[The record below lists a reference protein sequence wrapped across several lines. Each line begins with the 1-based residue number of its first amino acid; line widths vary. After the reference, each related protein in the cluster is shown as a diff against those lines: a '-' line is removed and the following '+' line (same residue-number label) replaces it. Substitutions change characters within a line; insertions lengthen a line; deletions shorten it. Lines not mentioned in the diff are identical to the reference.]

1 MSPTSKVGYAMLT
14 ILMSGLLLGLGV
26 GTSCMAF
33 CTPVLVP
40 HIVADHRGGKRGL
53 FTSTIFSLGRL
64 VAYLTYA
71 LALGVAGETLSGGI
85 QSSASPMLIGM
96 GALLIIYGVS
106 ISYGHYI
113 WPNVTSRM
121 CGHFSS
127 HNSTFVLGVL
137 MGLTPCLPLTM
148 AMAYALTLRELPASI
163 AFFTFFWLG
172 SSTYTLALGGATGAI
187 GQLAVARMQAGR
199 IRRISGIALS
209 VVGILFFSEGL
220 KFLSVFSS

>member
-1 MSPTSKVGYAMLT
+1 MSPTSRMGYAMLS
-14 ILMSGLLLGLGV
+14 ILMSGLLLGFGV

-53 FTSTIFSLGRL
+53 FTSMVFSLGRL

-71 LALGVAGETLSGGI
+71 LALGVAGETLSAGI
-85 QSSASPMLIGM
+85 QSSASPMLISM
-96 GALLIIYGVS
+96 GALLIVYGVS
-106 ISYGHYI
+106 ISYGHHI
-113 WPNVTSRM
+113 WPSVTSRI
-121 CGHFSS
+121 CGHFRS
-127 HNSTFVLGVL
+127 HNSTFVLGLL

-148 AMAYALTLRELPASI
+148 AMAYSLTLRDLLAAI
-163 AFFTFFWLG
+163 AFFIFFWLG

-187 GQLAVARMQAGR
+187 GQLAVARMQVGR

-209 VVGILFFSEGL
+209 TAGILFFSEGFR
-220 KFLSVFSS
+220 FLS

>member
-1 MSPTSKVGYAMLT
+1 MGYAMLS
-14 ILMSGLLLGLGV
+14 ILMSGLLLGFGV

-53 FTSTIFSLGRL
+53 FTSMVFSLGRL

-71 LALGVAGETLSGGI
+71 LALGVAGETLSAGI
-85 QSSASPMLIGM
+85 QSSASPMLISM
-96 GALLIIYGVS
+96 GALLIVYGVS
-106 ISYGHYI
+106 ISYGHHI
-113 WPNVTSRM
+113 WPSVTSRI
-121 CGHFSS
+121 CGHFRS
-127 HNSTFVLGVL
+127 HNSTFVLGLL

-148 AMAYALTLRELPASI
+148 AMAYSLTLRDLLAAI
-163 AFFTFFWLG
+163 AFFIFFWLG

-187 GQLAVARMQAGR
+187 GQLAVARMQVGR

-209 VVGILFFSEGL
+209 TAGILFFSEGFR
-220 KFLSVFSS
+220 FLS

>member
-1 MSPTSKVGYAMLT
+1 MSYAMFT

-26 GTSCMAF
+26 GTSCMVF

-53 FTSTIFSLGRL
+53 FTSIVFSLGRL

-71 LALGVAGETLSGGI
+71 LALGVAGEILSNGI

-96 GALLIIYGVS
+96 GALMIIYGVS
-106 ISYGHYI
+106 ISYGHHV
-113 WPNVTSRM
+113 WPSVASRI
-121 CGHFSS
+121 CCHFRS
-127 HNSTFVLGVL
+127 HNSTIVLGML

-148 AMAYALTLRELPASI
+148 AMAYSLTLRDLLATI
-163 AFFTFFWLG
+163 GFFIFFWLG
-172 SSTYTLALGGATGAI
+172 SSTYTVALGGAAGAI
-187 GQLAVARMQAGR
+187 GQLAVARIQVGR

-209 VVGILFFSEGL
+209 AAGILFFSEGV
-220 KFLSVFSS
+220 KFLSALSP